1 MAQAVDLLWKL
12 EPNQLGLQFSTVSV
26 EYENFS
32 IELAFVMFIVDFLV
46 YSLVGFY
53 LQNVMPSE
61 YGVRKGPLFFLKP
74 SYWCPRGAGQG
85 NQGYSAL

>member
-32 IELAFVMFIVDFLV
+32 VELAFVMFIVDLLV
-46 YSLVGFY
+46 YSLLGFY

-61 YGVRKGPLFFLKP
+61 YGVRKSPLFFLKP
-74 SYWCPRGAGQG
+74 SYWCPRAAAPG
-85 NQGYSAL
+85 N